1 MGTEIIAA
9 ALISALVQG
18 IQAWMAMA
26 RQSGLT
32 ELEISALMN
41 EQYAVF
47 KQKISTPLPDPDKEG
62 V

>member
-1 MGTEIIAA
+1 MAVTEVVAAGLIA
-9 ALISALVQG
+9 ALVQG

-26 RQSGLT
+26 RQAGLT
-32 ELEISALMN
+32 ETQIGALLD

-47 KQKISTPLPDPDKEG
+47 QQKINTPLPDPDK

>member
-1 MGTEIIAA
+1 MAVTEAVAAGLIA
-9 ALISALVQG
+9 ALVQG

-26 RQSGLT
+26 RQAGLT
-32 ELEISALMN
+32 ETQIGALLD

-47 KQKISTPLPDPDKEG
+47 QQKINTPLPDPDK